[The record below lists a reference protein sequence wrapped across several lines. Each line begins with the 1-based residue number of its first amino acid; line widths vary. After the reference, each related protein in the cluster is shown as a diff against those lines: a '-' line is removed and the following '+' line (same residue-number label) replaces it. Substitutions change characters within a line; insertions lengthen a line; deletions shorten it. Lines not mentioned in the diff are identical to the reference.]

1 MDIEFDTTRAEDAF
15 RQAGDLEKELRVV
28 LKKPDPNFA
37 DVQYIL
43 GKLSQSY
50 ENVIFLDFEFAVQ
63 QEIES
68 KYLWMRCHHR
78 VMDVFRKH
86 VEKVRQLNGRQKP
99 VETRK
104 STNEFSSFLKNAS
117 RFYRTFLQRLV
128 SHFRLVELVDIM
140 KSIQLEAPELDSP
153 CNLPHHLKRSVLDSV
168 HRSLVYLG
176 DLSRYRAQ
184 YSLDKKKHGKKWT
197 HAFNYYNLS
206 RFVNPNSG
214 VPFNQLA
221 VLATNDGNILNSTYY
236 CLRALS
242 ALEPFPTSRDNMV
255 MGFKKAMRGKPEP
268 HDVKKGGKRETKAK
282 TQEEQAS
289 EAISWQFAALFASI
303 ELTDDFPEFEM
314 EVTQL
319 LERLRIDISNR
330 SLSSD
335 MIHTIIMTSFSVI
348 CYIRNSDPPNRST
361 QEEMYTQWALQLIG
375 TLSDIIV
382 IECAVSQELSTYD
395 TETYPA
401 DRISAVTRRLLP
413 AMRIS
418 SKWLMHNRDFLL
430 EKISSEYSP
439 WNSGAFLE
447 SWTAALTS
455 LSKIVSFAELPQLTH
470 LLREDIETSGSVPL
484 NGGTRGR
491 AVQGDILGLYGLVDK
506 ATQILPN
513 EETLMRIRDL
523 LEDAM
528 EFSQMLNSPIV
539 HINGIFQ
546 VNLGGVASTP
556 IDAFAIAPP
565 QFSAS
570 PFIDTTTTISETPI
584 HDSTRQFDTTNI
596 VLETSRIRIPESVN
610 SEPSMAFSLG
620 AMVDDLVGAVPGG
633 TFDVS
638 FSPEDTDEQIVF
650 SGRRKNGTIKP
661 ASQSSQESTRAVPDV
676 QRPTSQHHSGQ
687 PRNVSDLLAQVFNYS
702 SQQLPQSPPQLHQE
716 PSREAWNTSSE
727 FSGLA
732 FSPYLNGMHATPM
745 NGNRELPDVQKKDMY
760 AHSPGHI
767 WSSSGSKMSFPS
779 SGQPPQS

>member
-1 MDIEFDTTRAEDAF
+1 MDIEFDTTRAEEAF

-28 LKKPDPNFA
+28 LKKADPNFA

-50 ENVIFLDFEFAVQ
+50 ENVIFLDFEFAIQ

-86 VEKVRQLNGRQKP
+86 VEKIRQANGRQKP

-104 STNEFSSFLKNAS
+104 TTNEFSSFLKNAS
-117 RFYRTFLQRLV
+117 RFYRTFVQRLV
-128 SHFRLVELVDIM
+128 SHFKLVELVDII
-140 KSIQLEAPELDSP
+140 KSIQLEAQGLDSP
-153 CNLPHHLKRSVLDSV
+153 CNLPDRLKRSVLDSV
-168 HRSLVYLG
+168 HRSLIYLG

-184 YSLDKKKHGKKWT
+184 YSLDKKKHGKKWS
-197 HAFNYYNLS
+197 HAFSYYNLS

-255 MGFKKAMRGKPEP
+255 MGFKKALRGKPEP
-268 HDVKKGGKRETKAK
+268 HQVKKGGKRETKAK

-303 ELTDDFPEFEM
+303 ELSDDFPEFEM

-335 MIHTIIMTSFSVI
+335 MIHTIVMTSFSVI
-348 CYIRNSDPPNRST
+348 CYIRDRLNRSAK
-361 QEEMYTQWALQLIG
+361 EEMYTQWTLQLIG

-382 IECAVSQELSTYD
+382 IECAVSQELSTND
-395 TETYPA
+395 METCPA
-401 DRISAVTRRLLP
+401 DRISAVNRRLLP

-418 SKWLMHNRDFLL
+418 SKWLIHNWDFLH
-430 EKISSEYSP
+430 EKINSEYSP
-439 WNSGAFLE
+439 WNAGAFLE

-455 LSKIVSFAELPQLTH
+455 LSKTVPVAELPQLAH

-491 AVQGDILGLYGLVDK
+491 AVQGDLLNLYGLVVK

-523 LEDAM
+523 LEDAF
-528 EFSQMLNSPIV
+528 EFSQMANSPIV
-539 HINGIFQ
+539 HNNGVFQ
-546 VNLGGVASTP
+546 VNCSGIASTP

-565 QFSAS
+565 RFSAS
-570 PFIDTTTTISETPI
+570 PFIDTTTTVIDTPVN
-584 HDSTRQFDTTNI
+584 DSTRHFDTTDI
-596 VLETSRIRIPESVN
+596 VLETSRIQIPESVN

-633 TFDVS
+633 MSDLS
-638 FSPEDTDEQIVF
+638 FEPEDTDEQIVF
-650 SGRRKNGTIKP
+650 SGRRKNRTVKS
-661 ASQSSQESTRAVPDV
+661 ASQSSQESTRAIAEV
-676 QRPTSQHHSGQ
+676 QRPTSQQRSGQ
-687 PRNVSDLLAQVFNYS
+687 PRNVTDLLAQVFNYS
-702 SQQLPQSPPQLHQE
+702 SQQPQSPPQRHQE

-732 FSPYLNGMHATPM
+732 FPPYLDGKQM
-745 NGNRELPDVQKKDMY
+745 NERRESSDVQKQDMY

-767 WSSSGSKMSFPS
+767 WSSSGSKMRFP